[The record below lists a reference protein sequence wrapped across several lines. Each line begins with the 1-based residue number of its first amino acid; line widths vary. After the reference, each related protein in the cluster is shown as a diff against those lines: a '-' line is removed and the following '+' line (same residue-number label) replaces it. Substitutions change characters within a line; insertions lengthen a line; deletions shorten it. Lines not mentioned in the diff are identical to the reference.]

1 MARLPRLQR
10 TYLSTAELQSAAA
23 AGDAEAMHQLATAHI
38 SGTGVDKDRH
48 AAMQLIFRAA
58 EKGHAIA
65 MERLADI
72 YRTGEI
78 LQEKV
83 APIDI
88 DRAIDWYEKSHKA
101 GNHDALFGLARVYQ
115 HRQEFKKA
123 LKAFHDSAFLYGKRE
138 AMREYG
144 MCLYNGNGTPQDVA
158 QGREYIAKAALLD
171 EDFSALGCEYIRQ
184 NYGVE
189 VPMPETAED
198 RLQRKYALE
207 NFRFDCLLK
216 RAESGDVDAQVDV
229 AHRYLTGGR
238 QNEKSRERAMHWFDT
253 AARAGDGEAQYELGR
268 AAEAGTGS
276 APPDLLAAFRWY
288 KQSADSGYGPG
299 AREAGRFLLT
309 GEGGVTD
316 HKQAAKYLER
326 AAAMNDAE
334 AMVIF
339 GKILLEGIG
348 VKKDEARGKA
358 MIDQGLED
366 DKRGIGLARLRLQML
381 AELGHTGKKKK

>member
-1 MARLPRLQR
+1 MARLPRLRR
-10 TYLSTAELQSAAA
+10 TFLSTAELQSAAA
-23 AGDAEAMHQLATAHI
+23 AGDAEAMNTLATAHI
-38 SGTGVDKDRH
+38 TGAGVARDRH
-48 AAMQLIFRAA
+48 TAMQLIFNAA

-88 DRAIDWYEKSHKA
+88 DRAIDWYERAHKA
-101 GNHDALFGLARVYQ
+101 GNYDALFGLARVYQ

-123 LKAFHDSAFLYGKRE
+123 LKAFHDCAFLYGKRE

-144 MCLYNGNGTPQDVA
+144 MCLYNGNGTPQDIPK
-158 QGREYIAKAALLD
+158 GREYIAQAALFD
-171 EDFSALGCEYIRQ
+171 EDFSALGGEYLRQ

-207 NFRFDCLLK
+207 NFQFDCLLK

-238 QNEKSRERAMHWFDT
+238 HNEKSRERALHWLET
-253 AARAGDGEAQYELGR
+253 AAKAGDGEAMYEMGR
-268 AAEAGTGS
+268 AAEAGSGATP
-276 APPDLLAAFRWY
+276 ADFRAAFHWY
-288 KQSADSGYGPG
+288 KKSADAGYGPG
-299 AREAGRFLLT
+299 CREAGRFLLT
-309 GEGGVTD
+309 GEGGETD
-316 HKQAAKYLER
+316 PKQAAKYLER
-326 AAAMNDAE
+326 W
-334 AMVIF
+334 
-339 GKILLEGIG
+339 
-348 VKKDEARGKA
+348 
-358 MIDQGLED
+358 
-366 DKRGIGLARLRLQML
+366 
-381 AELGHTGKKKK
+381 